1 MENKLNK
8 KKSMKKKL
16 AKTHNNKK
24 VTQNNTKTSNMKKKI
39 SNKTGGN
46 TNNIQLFTS
55 NNSSNEVSLG
65 IVTAM
70 AMKKFSAFKGFL
82 SGVSSLV
89 FNTNEKFSGVHDSV
103 METQNKALNELITNA
118 KKIGARKVVGIKIDN
133 SEITSG
139 GSSGIFVVYV
149 YGTAIK

>member
-1 MENKLNK
+1 MKNSKVSK
-8 KKSMKKKL
+8 KHKS
-16 AKTHNNKK
+16 NNKK
-24 VTQNNTKTSNMKKKI
+24 TVLQNNTKTPNMKKKI

-55 NNSSNEVSLG
+55 NNSSNDVSLG

-118 KKIGARKVVGIKIDN
+118 KKLGARKVVGIKIDN

>member
-1 MENKLNK
+1 M
-8 KKSMKKKL
+8 KKSKL
-16 AKTHNNKK
+16 TKTRNSNSNSNSKK
-24 VTQNNTKTSNMKKKI
+24 VSQKNTKTLNMKKNI
-39 SNKTGGN
+39 SNKKGGN

-118 KKIGARKVVGIKIDN
+118 KKLGARKVVGIKIDN

>member
-1 MENKLNK
+1 ME
-8 KKSMKKKL
+8 KKSMKNFKVSKK
-16 AKTHNNKK
+16 HNSNNKK
-24 VTQNNTKTSNMKKKI
+24 KVLQKNTKTPNMKKKI

-55 NNSSNEVSLG
+55 NNSSNDVSLG

-139 GSSGIFVVYV
+139 GRSGIFVVYV